1 MARSRTRVLRV
12 DLSTGETARE
22 RVPRGWQRDYVGG
35 KGLGA
40 RYLYEELSPGT
51 DPTGPAN
58 LLAFLVGP
66 LAGSLPG
73 ETRYAAV
80 TKSPLTGGFLD
91 SYAGGAFADRLAGSL
106 DDCLGLLVTG
116 AADRPVRIE
125 VEGGRARIEPSDT
138 WGADAAETAAR
149 FPDAG
154 VACVGPAGE
163 REAAY
168 ATIASDGGDHH
179 AGRGGAGAVMGA
191 KGLKAVVAR
200 DPAPTVPD
208 DLAALR
214 DRDAA
219 AYRRDSTGE
228 WQAAGGTVETVDYA
242 NEVGILA
249 AEGWTGTGFD
259 GTDDIGVEAALAR
272 ATGREGVDDEAADGD
287 RGETADG
294 DAGETADG
302 DPGETDPARSD
313 GFRIDTSEGE
323 VVPRGA
329 APITLGAGLGVDDF
343 DRVVELCGVCDRL
356 GLDVIGAGNAVAW
369 AVRAGEAGV
378 VDCPVAFGDADGA
391 ERLLEAIAARE
402 APADLDVHPDLPDA
416 LADGIDAAVARF
428 GGAELVPTVKS
439 MALPGFDPRAAV
451 GVALAYATSDRGACH
466 RRARPQDREPLA
478 SPDRS
483 PVDRVRDVVGE
494 QNARSVLWSLVVD
507 DFVGEAV
514 WTDLGAEWLAAVDH
528 PAVDDI
534 DRGADVDRDADVN
547 VDRGDS
553 PDDSRD
559 PVAAL
564 ATTGERIW
572 TLTRLFNAR
581 EGFDRADDALPEP
594 LRSAAADGTPGVDA
608 DAFDRLLDRYYAARG
623 WGDRGLPTPDTLDR
637 LGLAGVVDDAT
648 PLDGHAIDPA
658 AATESDD

>member
-1 MARSRTRVLRV
+1 MSRSRTRVLRV
-12 DLSTGETARE
+12 DLSAGETARE
-22 RVPRGWQRDYVGG
+22 RVPRGWRRDFLGG

-40 RYLYEELSPGT
+40 RYLYEALSPGT

-58 LLAFLVGP
+58 LLCFLVGP
-66 LAGSLPG
+66 LAGYLPG

-91 SYAGGAFADRLAGSL
+91 SYAGGDFADRLAGSL

-125 VEGGRARIEPSDT
+125 VEEGRARIEPSDA
-138 WGADAAETAAR
+138 WGADAAETAER

-168 ATIASDGGDHH
+168 ATVASDGGAHH
-179 AGRGGAGAVMGA
+179 AGRGGAGAVMGS
-191 KGLKAVVAR
+191 KRLKAVVAR
-200 DPAPTVPD
+200 GPPPAVPD

-219 AYRRDSTGE
+219 AYGRDPTGE
-228 WQAAGGTVETVDYA
+228 WQAAGETVETVDYA

-249 AEGWTGTGFD
+249 AEGWTETGFE
-259 GTDDIGVEAALAR
+259 GTDDIGVEAALER
-272 ATGREGVDDEAADGD
+272 ATGRERVGD
-287 RGETADG
+287 RGAGDEPGRPEGDG
-294 DAGETADG
+294 PVV
-302 DPGETDPARSD
+302 PG
-313 GFRIDTSEGE
+313 GFRIDTPDGE

-329 APITLGAGLGVDDF
+329 APITLGAGLGIDDF

-378 VDCPVAFGDADGA
+378 VDCPVGFGDADGA

-402 APADLDVHPDLPDA
+402 APPDLDIDPDLPDA
-416 LADGIDAAVARF
+416 LADGIDVAAARF
-428 GGAELVPTVKS
+428 GGEGLVPTVKS

-466 RRARPQDREPLA
+466 RRARPQDSEPFA
-478 SPDRS
+478 AGERS
-483 PVDRVRDVVGE
+483 PGDLVRGVVGE

-528 PAVDDI
+528 PAA
-534 DRGADVDRDADVN
+534 GSDV
-547 VDRGDS
+547 
-553 PDDSRD
+553 
-559 PVAAL
+559 AL

-581 EGFDRADDALPEP
+581 EGFDRTDDALPAP
-594 LRSAAADGTPGVDA
+594 LGSAAADGTPGVDG

-623 WGDRGLPTPDTLDR
+623 WGPRGLPTPETLDR
-637 LGLAGVVDDAT
+637 LGLADVVDEAT
-648 PLDGHAIDPA
+648 PLDERPIDSA
-658 AATESDD
+658 SRDGSDD

>member
-1 MARSRTRVLRV
+1 MSRRRTHVLRV
-12 DLSTGETARE
+12 DLSAGETARE
-22 RVPRGWQRDYVGG
+22 RVPRDWRRDYVGG

-40 RYLYEELSPGT
+40 RYLYEELSPGA

-58 LLAFLVGP
+58 RLAFFVGP
-66 LAGSLPG
+66 LAGYLPG

-106 DDCLGLLVTG
+106 GDCVGLLVTG
-116 AADRPVRIE
+116 AADRPVRLEI
-125 VEGGRARIEPSDT
+125 EGGRARIEPSEA
-138 WGADAAETAAR
+138 WGDDAAETAAR

-168 ATIASDGGDHH
+168 ATVASDGGDHH
-179 AGRGGAGAVMGA
+179 AGRGGAGAVMGS
-191 KGLKAVVAR
+191 KRLKSVVAR
-200 DPAPTVPD
+200 DPPPTVPD

-219 AYRRDSTGE
+219 AYGRDPTGE
-228 WQAAGGTVETVDYA
+228 WQAAGETVETVDYA
-242 NEVGILA
+242 DEVGILA

-259 GTDDIGVEAALAR
+259 GADDIGVEAALER
-272 ATGREGVDDEAADGD
+272 ATGRECVGAEASDADEAADA
-287 RGETADG
+287 EPSV
-294 DAGETADG
+294 
-302 DPGETDPARSD
+302 PG
-313 GFRIDTSEGE
+313 GFRIDTPDGE

-329 APITLGAGLGVDDF
+329 APITLGAGLGIDDF

-369 AVRAGEAGV
+369 AVRAGEAGI
-378 VDCPVAFGDADGA
+378 VDCPVSFGDADGA
-391 ERLLEAIAARE
+391 ERLLESIAARE
-402 APADLDVHPDLPDA
+402 APSDLDVDPDLPDA

-466 RRARPQDREPLA
+466 RRARPQDTEPLA
-478 SPDRS
+478 RPDRS
-483 PVDRVRDVVGE
+483 PADRVRDVVGE

-514 WTDLGAEWLAAVDH
+514 WTDLGAEWLAAIDH
-528 PAVDDI
+528 PAVDL
-534 DRGADVDRDADVN
+534 AE
-547 VDRGDS
+547 RGDGS
-553 PDDSRD
+553 VGSDDS
-559 PVAAL
+559 VAAL

-581 EGFDRADDALPEP
+581 EGFDRAHDALPEP
-594 LRSAAADGTPGVDA
+594 LRTPAADGTPGVDV

-623 WGDRGLPTPDTLDR
+623 WGDRGLPTPETLDR
-637 LGLAGVVDDAT
+637 LGLRGVVDDAT
-648 PLDGHAIDPA
+648 PIDERPIDPRTA
-658 AATESDD
+658 DSDD

>member
-1 MARSRTRVLRV
+1 MSPARRRVLRV

-22 RVPRGWQRDYVGG
+22 RVPRGWRRDYLGG

-40 RYLYEELSPGT
+40 RYLYEEVPPGA

-58 LLAFLVGP
+58 RLGFFVGP
-66 LAGSLPG
+66 LAGLLPG

-116 AADRPVRIE
+116 AADRPVRVEI
-125 VEGGRARIEPSDT
+125 EGGRARIEASDA
-138 WGADAAETAAR
+138 WGADAAEAAER
-149 FPDAG
+149 FPDAA

-163 REAAY
+163 SEATY
-168 ATIASDGGDHH
+168 ATIASGGGAHH

-200 DPAPTVPD
+200 DPPPAVPD
-208 DLAALR
+208 HLATIR
-214 DRDAA
+214 ERDAA
-219 AYRRDSTGE
+219 AYGRHATGE
-228 WQAAGGTVETVDYA
+228 WQAAGATVETVDYA

-259 GTDDIGVEAALAR
+259 DADDIGVEAAAES
-272 ATGREGVDDEAADGD
+272 AAGREAVGAGRHGDDREGAESGPAGV
-287 RGETADG
+287 
-294 DAGETADG
+294 
-302 DPGETDPARSD
+302 PG
-313 GFRIDTSEGE
+313 GFRIDTPDGE
-323 VVPRGA
+323 VIPRGA
-329 APITLGAGLGVDDF
+329 APITLGAGLGIGDF
-343 DRVVELCGVCDRL
+343 DRVVDLCGCCDRL

-369 AVRAGEAGV
+369 AIRAGAAGI
-378 VDCPVAFGDADGA
+378 VDCSVRFGDPEGA

-402 APADLDVHPDLPDA
+402 APPDLDVDPDLPDA
-416 LADGIDAAVARF
+416 LADGIDAAAARF
-428 GGAELVPTVKS
+428 GGEALVPTVKS
-439 MALPGFDPRAAV
+439 MALPGFDPRAAI

-466 RRARPQDREPLA
+466 RRARPQDHEPLA
-478 SPDRS
+478 GPDRS
-483 PVDRVRDVVGE
+483 PVDQVRDVVGE

-528 PAVDDI
+528 PAVD
-534 DRGADVDRDADVN
+534 G
-547 VDRGDS
+547 
-553 PDDSRD
+553 PD
-559 PVAAL
+559 PVSAL

-581 EGFDRADDALPEP
+581 EGFDRDDDALPDP
-594 LRSAAADGTPGVDA
+594 LRSTAADGTPGVDG

-623 WGDRGLPTPDTLDR
+623 WGDRGLPTPETLGR
-637 LGLAGVVDDAT
+637 LGLADVIDGAT
-648 PLDGHAIDPA
+648 PVDERAIDPA
-658 AATESDD
+658 ATAGPDD

>member
-1 MARSRTRVLRV
+1 MRRSRTRVLRV
-12 DLSTGETARE
+12 DLSKRETTSE
-22 RVPRGWQRDYVGG
+22 QVPENWRRDFVGG

-51 DPTGPAN
+51 DPTGPEN

-66 LAGSLPG
+66 LTGYLPG
-73 ETRYAAV
+73 EGRYAAV

-91 SYAGGAFADRLAGSL
+91 SYAGGGFADRLAGSL

-116 AADRPVRIE
+116 TADRPVRIGI
-125 VEGGRARIEPSDT
+125 EGGRARIESTDA
-138 WGADAAETAAR
+138 WGADAAETAER

-191 KGLKAVVAR
+191 KRLKAVVAHG
-200 DPAPTVPD
+200 PPPTAPD

-219 AYRRDSTGE
+219 RYGREPTGE
-228 WQAAGGTVETVDYA
+228 WQAAGETIETVDYA
-242 NEVGILA
+242 DEVGILA
-249 AEGWTGTGFD
+249 AEGWTETGFD
-259 GTDDIGVEAALAR
+259 GVDHIGVEAAVAR
-272 ATGREGVDDEAADGD
+272 AEGREEV
-287 RGETADG
+287 G
-294 DAGETADG
+294 DAGG
-302 DPGETDPARSD
+302 DDATVPG
-313 GFRIDTSEGE
+313 GFRIDTPDGE

-329 APITLGAGLGVDDF
+329 APITLGAGLGIDDF
-343 DRVVELCGVCDRL
+343 DRVTELCGVCDRL
-356 GLDVIGAGNAVAW
+356 GLDVIGAGSAVAW
-369 AVRAGEAGV
+369 AIRAGRAGT
-378 VDCPVAFGDADGA
+378 VDCPVTFGDPAGV
-391 ERLLEAIAARE
+391 ERLLTAIAARE
-402 APADLDVHPDLPDA
+402 PPADLDVDPALPDA
-416 LADGIDAAVARF
+416 LADGIDAAAARF
-428 GGAELVPTVKS
+428 GGDALVPTVKS

-466 RRARPQDREPLA
+466 RRARPQEREPLA
-478 SPDRS
+478 RPDRS
-483 PVDRVRDVVGE
+483 PAERVRDVVGE
-494 QNARSVLWSLVVD
+494 QNARSLLWSLVVD

-528 PAVDDI
+528 PAI
-534 DRGADVDRDADVN
+534 AGVDREDPAHGGAAN
-547 VDRGDS
+547 PGDS
-553 PDDSRD
+553 DASPA
-559 PVAAL
+559 VVNAL
-564 ATTGERIW
+564 ATTGERVW

-594 LRSAAADGTPGVDA
+594 LRTAAADGTPPVDV

-623 WGDRGLPTPDTLDR
+623 WGDRGLPTPETLDR

-648 PLDGHAIDPA
+648 PLDQRPIDPA
-658 AATESDD
+658 SVADADD

>member
-1 MARSRTRVLRV
+1 MRRSRTRVLRV

-22 RVPRGWQRDYVGG
+22 RVPREWRRDYVGG

-40 RYLYEELSPGT
+40 RYLYEELSPGA

-58 LLAFLVGP
+58 LLALFVGP
-66 LAGSLPG
+66 LAGYLPG

-91 SYAGGAFADRLAGSL
+91 SYAGGDFADRLAGSL

-116 AADRPVRIE
+116 AAERPVRIE
-125 VEGGRARIEPSDT
+125 IEAGRARIEPSDA
-138 WGADAAETAAR
+138 WGADAAETAER

-168 ATIASDGGDHH
+168 ATVASDGGAHH
-179 AGRGGAGAVMGA
+179 AGRGGAGAVMGS
-191 KGLKAVVAR
+191 KRLKAVVAR

-219 AYRRDSTGE
+219 AYGDDPTGE
-228 WQAAGGTVETVDYA
+228 WQAAGETVETVDYA
-242 NEVGILA
+242 DEVGILA

-259 GTDDIGVEAALAR
+259 GADDIGVEAAIER
-272 ATGREGVDDEAADGD
+272 ATGREGVAEAGDG
-287 RGETADG
+287 EEFAV
-294 DAGETADG
+294 
-302 DPGETDPARSD
+302 PG
-313 GFRIDTSEGE
+313 GFRIDTPDGE
-323 VVPRGA
+323 VIPRGA
-329 APITLGAGLGVDDF
+329 APITLGAGLGIDDF
-343 DRVVELCGVCDRL
+343 DRVVDLCGVCDRL

-369 AVRAGEAGV
+369 AIRAGEAGV
-378 VDCPVAFGDADGA
+378 VDCSVSFGDATGA
-391 ERLLEAIAARE
+391 ERLLKAIAARE
-402 APADLDVHPDLPDA
+402 APSDFEVAPGLPDA

-478 SPDRS
+478 RPGRS
-483 PVDRVRDVVGE
+483 PADRVRDVVGE
-494 QNARSVLWSLVVD
+494 QNARSLLWSLVVD

-514 WTDLGAEWLAAVDH
+514 WADLGAEWLAAVDH
-528 PAVDDI
+528 PAV
-534 DRGADVDRDADVN
+534 ADVAPE
-547 VDRGDS
+547 GD
-553 PDDSRD
+553 PAAPTD
-559 PVAAL
+559 PVATL

-594 LRSAAADGTPGVDA
+594 LRRSAPDGTPGVDA

-623 WGDRGLPTPDTLDR
+623 WGENGLPTPETLDR
-637 LGLAGVVDDAT
+637 LDLAAVVDDAT
-648 PLDGHAIDPA
+648 PTDDRPIDFA
-658 AATESDD
+658 AATDADD